1 VFLDILRADPAYNED
16 DIDCYIHV
24 ATTIQ
29 AIGGRWKMLI
39 LWHLEEGQ
47 RRYNELRR
55 LIPGVSQ
62 KMLTQQLKELEQDGL
77 IERKVYPEMPPRV
90 EYAMTAYG
98 KTLRP
103 IFDIMY
109 EWGVAHRARQ
119 SVGGGDPGDH
129 QIMPNP

>member
-1 VFLDILRADPAYNED
+1 MMFLESLQADPAYNDD

-39 LWHLEEGQ
+39 LWHLDKGP

-62 KMLTQQLKELEQDGL
+62 KMLTEQLRGLEQDGL

-90 EYAMTAYG
+90 EYTKTSHG
-98 KTLRP
+98 KSLGP
-103 IFDIMY
+103 IFDVMY
-109 EWGVAHRARQ
+109 EWGVKHRL
-119 SVGGGDPGDH
+119 H
-129 QIMPNP
+129 QTGE

>member
-1 VFLDILRADPAYNED
+1 MFLDSLRADPAYNEE

-24 ATTIQ
+24 NETIQ

-39 LWHLEEGQ
+39 LWHLQEGE

-77 IERKVYPEMPPRV
+77 VERTVFPEMPPRV
-90 EYAMTAYG
+90 EYRMTDYG
-98 KTLRP
+98 RTLEP

-109 EWGVAHRARQ
+109 EWGVRHRARKQ
-119 SVGGGDPGDH
+119 GE
-129 QIMPNP
+129 